1 VPPEKM
7 IEDCMGFYEIPLMMP
22 FKKSISQ
29 DIDNF
34 LFLFSIIPLT
44 VRHFKIQDIS
54 DAL

>member
-1 VPPEKM
+1 M
-7 IEDCMGFYEIPLMMP
+7 IDDCMGFYEIPLMMP

-34 LFLFSIIPLT
+34 LFLFSIIPHAARQL
-44 VRHFKIQDIS
+44 KNQDTS